1 MIFYVTEVENKIGYS
16 FKDKELLRQC
26 FTHAS
31 YHGDNKKRSDNE
43 RLEFLGDSILGFVVA
58 DYLYKNKHNDEG
70 AMTEYKQSIV
80 SKIPLASAI
89 DKLSLHNYLLK
100 NESLKVTVS
109 LKENLFEAL
118 VAGIYLDGGLEEAK
132 KFIMNNLVLK
142 VKDIKSVPS
151 SDFKSQ
157 INEFCAKQKFGTV
170 KYKLLSK
177 KGSDHDP
184 IFEVQAI
191 LNDKVLA
198 KGSGKSK
205 KIAEQESAKS
215 ALKKLKKMVNK
226 NA

>member
-1 MIFYVTEVENKIGYS
+1 MIFYLTEVEKIIGYS

-31 YHGDNKKRSDNE
+31 YHNDNKKKKDNE
-43 RLEFLGDSILGFVVA
+43 RLEFLGDSVLGFVVA

-80 SKIPLASAI
+80 SKKPLALAI
-89 DKLSLHNYLLK
+89 DKLSLHTYLLK
-100 NESLKVTVS
+100 NETLKVTDS
-109 LKENLFEAL
+109 LKENLFEAI

-132 KFIMNNLVLK
+132 KFIMKNLVLT
-142 VKDIKSVPS
+142 VKDINSVSS

-157 INEFCAKQKFGTV
+157 INEFSAKQKLGTV
-170 KYKLLSK
+170 KYKLKCK

-184 IFEVQAI
+184 VFEVEAI

-198 KGSGKSK
+198 TGSGKSK
-205 KIAEQESAKS
+205 KLAEQKSAES
-215 ALKKLKKMVNK
+215 ALKKLKKLVNK